1 MALRFF
7 VYCVVGYHGTVGGSP
22 WCQGGYR
29 ISICGVCS
37 LFYFYYK
44 SPKGGLFI
52 FGELTCV
59 FGPIYFVEIYYLEIQ
74 GYFIEFK
81 VCFPQLDRQLVL
93 SLSNGS
99 PNIRPWWLLVIKFS
113 WLCVSRGTLFAIFF
127 ESFPKLQ

>member
-1 MALRFF
+1 MVFA
-7 VYCVVGYHGTVGGSP
+7 VYF
-22 WCQGGYR
+22 
-29 ISICGVCS
+29 I
-37 LFYFYYK
+37 FYYK

-52 FGELTCV
+52 FGEITCV
-59 FGPIYFVEIYYLEIQ
+59 LGPIYFVEIYYLEIQ

-81 VCFPQLDRQLVL
+81 VCFPHLDRQLVL